1 MKPLIIID
9 ADILACNLIVEVG
22 LPKNKKWDGI
32 TKKQL
37 KYKIFR

>member
-1 MKPLIIID
+1 
-9 ADILACNLIVEVG
+9 VG

-37 KYKIFR
+37 KYKIFRWDRAVNK